1 MKKFDKKYLHTGIM
15 IVVSLCICIV
25 FYHMITN
32 GAKGFISVKDKF
44 ISIMLP
50 IIDGFVIAYLMNP
63 VMIFI
68 EESILKPLFKKW
80 KKYQDTKKMQAVIR
94 GISVF
99 FTMIIFVLIISGLI
113 TLIVPQLVNNIES
126 IIMKM
131 PSYLNSM
138 NRWISTS
145 LSSNPDIEELFETY
159 SEEVGDFVSTKI
171 IPAINSMISSI
182 SSDIISRLYDVLKGT
197 FKFIVGTIISIYL
210 LYRKDIHIAQLKKI
224 LYAYM
229 KKEAADDFIS
239 NARFVNNT
247 FGGFLSGKILDS
259 IIIGII
265 CFIIMSIMKLPYAV
279 LISFIIGV
287 TNVIPY
293 FGPFIGAIPSGFII
307 LLINPKQCLIF
318 LIMILILQQFD
329 GNVLGPKILGGSTG
343 LSSFWVIFSI
353 TLFGGLLGP
362 VGMFIGVPV
371 FAVIYS
377 AYKAYI
383 ENRLEKKGMPVA
395 TEDYM
400 EAEVHQSIHFIK
412 KKDAANGEDVVPEE
426 RPHFILSEKYT
437 KGLKQKLEKV
447 DKAKDQDKDSDD
459 KDSDDKDSNAKDS

>member
-15 IVVSLCICIV
+15 IVVSLCLCIV

-32 GAKGFISVKDKF
+32 GAKGFITVKDKF

-50 IIDGFVIAYLMNP
+50 VIDGIVIAYLMNP

-68 EESILKPLFKKW
+68 EVNILKPLFKKIGRF
-80 KKYQDTKKMQAVIR
+80 KDDRKTKYVIR

-99 FTMIIFVLIISGLI
+99 FTMIVFVLIITGLI
-113 TLIVPQLVNNIES
+113 ILIVPQLIDNIES
-126 IIMKM
+126 IVMKM
-131 PSYLNSM
+131 PTYLNSL

-145 LSSNPDIEELFETY
+145 LSSNPEIEELFETY
-159 SEEVGDFVSTKI
+159 SEEVGDFIGTKI
-171 IPAINSMISSI
+171 IPALQTMISSI
-182 SSDIISRLYDVLKGT
+182 SSNILSRLYDILRGT
-197 FKFIVGTIISIYL
+197 FKFIIGTIISIYL

-229 KKEAADDFIS
+229 NKEAADDFIS

-247 FGGFLSGKILDS
+247 FGGFISGKLLDS

-265 CFIIMSIMKLPYAV
+265 CFICMSIMRLPYAV
-279 LISFIIGV
+279 LISFIIGI

-307 LLINPKQCLIF
+307 LLINPRQCLVF

-353 TLFGGLLGP
+353 TLFGGLFGP

-371 FAVIYS
+371 FAVIYA

-383 ENRLEKKGMPVA
+383 ENRLEKKGMPVE
-395 TEDYM
+395 TSSYM
-400 EAEVHQSIHFIK
+400 EQEAHQNSLHFK
-412 KKDAANGEDVVPEE
+412 KKRESADPEDPPVTDK
-426 RPHFILSEKYT
+426 PHFILSSKYT
-437 KGLKQKLEKV
+437 RDLKRKL
-447 DKAKDQDKDSDD
+447 DRSDND
-459 KDSDDKDSNAKDS
+459 TKNNDNTSK